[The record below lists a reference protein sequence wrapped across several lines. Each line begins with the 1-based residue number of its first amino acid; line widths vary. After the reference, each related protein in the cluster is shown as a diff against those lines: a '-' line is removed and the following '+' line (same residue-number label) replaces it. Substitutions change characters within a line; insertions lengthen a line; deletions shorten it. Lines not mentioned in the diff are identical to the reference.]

1 MKPNLTSN
9 VFLLNLKKKNNQIV
23 IENRINQ
30 NTLFFNFL
38 YFSFLLLILLFLIY
52 LYNDK
57 QLRKKNKSIKKK

>member
-1 MKPNLTSN
+1 MKPNLTSD

-57 QLRKKNKSIKKK
+57 QLRKKNKNIKKK